1 MPLQVMP
8 AHPEH
13 IEGLAEACI
22 AAFDEFNDQ
31 HLLPKGTPR
40 DVASAIEMY
49 KKLLESKQA
58 HVLAAVQDGQVVGSA
73 WLRLDDDVA
82 AFEDVN
88 TAPSK
93 QGNGVARAI
102 MAQGLEDADRL
113 GYKKIRLTQSAHNST
128 ALSLYA
134 SLGFEVKETFA
145 EMKATPGQ
153 APEVLPAFEVRPMTE
168 ADLPTVEEFSKRHYK
183 LNRRGDVAA
192 VLAESGHALVVS
204 RGDAFAGYLT
214 LAGSAHGVA
223 ETEQD
228 GLALISEAARRYSDK
243 AIFCCPLSLPS
254 LYRNALL
261 GGYKTLEIHNLMA
274 YGPYDRP
281 EGIWMPSSAY

>member
-1 MPLQVMP
+1 MPLQVIE
-8 AHPEH
+8 AQSEH
-13 IEGLAEACI
+13 IEGLAQSCI
-22 AAFDEFNDQ
+22 AAFNEFNEQ
-31 HLLPKGTPR
+31 HLLPQGTPR
-40 DVASAIEMY
+40 DVASATEMY
-49 KKLLESKQA
+49 QKLLDSEKA
-58 HVLAAVQDGQVVGSA
+58 HVFAAVQDGQVVGSA
-73 WLRLDDDVA
+73 WLRLEDDVA

-88 TAPSK
+88 TAPAK

-102 MAQGLEDADRL
+102 MTQGLEAAGRL

-153 APEVLPAFEVRPMTE
+153 APEALPAYEVRPMTE
-168 ADLPTVEEFSKRHYK
+168 ADLSAVEEFSKRHYK

-192 VLAESGHALVVS
+192 VLAEGGPALLVS

-214 LAGSAHGVA
+214 LAGSAHGMA

-228 GLALISEAARRYSDK
+228 GLALISEAARLYPDK
-243 AIFCCPLSLPS
+243 AIFCCPLSFPS
-254 LYRNALL
+254 LYRKALL
-261 GGYKTLEIHNLMA
+261 GGYKTLEVHNLMA